1 MKHPVPKPFMLPAV
15 YDIKPWISKHAVE
28 LHEHTLPK
36 NFKFDLNEA
45 GKAVMSYRNWSHEQW
60 QGPIVILKVWCIGM
74 LVPV

>member
-1 MKHPVPKPFMLPAV
+1 MKTCMKHPVPKSFMLPAV

-45 GKAVMSYRNWSHEQW
+45 GKAVMSYRNWSHEQ
-60 QGPIVILKVWCIGM
+60 
-74 LVPV
+74 